1 MSRAEVDFAGLKK
14 KYPRFSVEEVRCK
27 FQFLNHVALI

>member
-1 MSRAEVDFAGLKK
+1 MSRAEVDFAALKK